1 MPCPNGHLAGCSD
14 RCIGGA
20 AGSTD
25 STVQGGL
32 LVQELHSTVHSLK
45 GAEPL
50 PAWQADQMLPCR
62 YTDRQQEQ
70 QLDAMLSVPEN
81 AQCLAPQPAYQYKLP
96 ALWLL
101 TDDVQHRN
109 PSSWSNVAAMPQAY
123 HFMSNRLATDLHTC
137 HAGAAQAS

>member
-1 MPCPNGHLAGCSD
+1 MPRPNGYLAGCSD

-81 AQCLAPQPAYQYKLP
+81 AQCLAPQPAYQYRLP
-96 ALWLL
+96 SLWLL
-101 TDDVQHRN
+101 NDDVQHRK
-109 PSSWSNVAAMPQAY
+109 PSSWNVAAMPQAY
-123 HFMSNRLATDLHTC
+123 HFTSNRLATDLHTC